1 MKKSYLKIVTATVGV
16 MLLATAMMGCS
27 KKDDSSSNTGSA
39 SNTTTQETKVSG
51 NITASGSSALK
62 PLADE
67 VANIFKQKNPDA
79 SINIQTGGSGTGLSN
94 VAEGTVDIGN
104 SDIFS
109 NEGKLTD
116 DQAKSLVDHQ
126 VCVVGFA
133 AVVNPKVTVDNLTKQ
148 QLVDIFTGKITNW
161 KDVGGADQKIVI
173 ISRPDS
179 SGTKATFK
187 KYALDGAKEAAGNA
201 LKEDS
206 SGAVSTAV
214 SQTEGSISYLAS
226 SYFTDADSKSK
237 VKALKLDG
245 VEMSKANI
253 TSGKYNI
260 WSYEHMYT
268 KGEATGLA
276 KAFID
281 FFKTDDAKKAM
292 EKLGYIPSAD
302 MKVKR

>member
-1 MKKSYLKIVTATVGV
+1 
-16 MLLATAMMGCS
+16 MLLATAMIGCT
-27 KKDDSSSNTGSA
+27 KKDDSNANSGASN
-39 SNTTTQETKVSG
+39 NTTTQETKVSG

-67 VANIFKQKNPDA
+67 VNNIFKQKNPDA
-79 SINIQTGGSGTGLSN
+79 VINIQAGGSGTGLSN
-94 VAEGTVDIGN
+94 VSDGTVDIGN
-104 SDIFS
+104 SDIFA
-109 NEGKLTD
+109 EEKLTA
-116 DQAKSLVDHQ
+116 DQAKALVDHQ

-148 QLVDIFTGKITNW
+148 QLIDIFTGKTTNW

-226 SYFTDADSKSK
+226 SYFTDADSKTK
-237 VKALKLDG
+237 VKALKIDG
-245 VEMSKANI
+245 VEMNKANI
-253 TSGKYNI
+253 TTGKYNI

-268 KGEATGLA
+268 KGEAKDLA

-281 FFKTDDAKKAM
+281 FFKTDDAKNAM
-292 EKLGYIPSAD
+292 EKLGYIPSTD

>member
-1 MKKSYLKIVTATVGV
+1 MKKSYLKIITATVGV
-16 MLLATAMMGCS
+16 MLLATAMIGCT
-27 KKDDSSSNTGSA
+27 KKDDSNANSGASN
-39 SNTTTQETKVSG
+39 NTTTQETKVSG

-67 VANIFKQKNPDA
+67 VNNIFKQKNPDA
-79 SINIQTGGSGTGLSN
+79 VINIQAGGSGTGLSN
-94 VAEGTVDIGN
+94 VSDGTVDIGN
-104 SDIFS
+104 SDIFA
-109 NEGKLTD
+109 EEKLTA
-116 DQAKSLVDHQ
+116 DQAKALVDHQ

-148 QLVDIFTGKITNW
+148 QLIDIFTGKTTNW

-226 SYFTDADSKSK
+226 SYFTDADSKTK
-237 VKALKLDG
+237 VKALKIDG
-245 VEMSKANI
+245 VEMNKANI
-253 TSGKYNI
+253 TTGKYNI

-268 KGEATGLA
+268 KGEAKDLA

-281 FFKTDDAKKAM
+281 FFKTDDAKNAM
-292 EKLGYIPSAD
+292 EKLGYIPSTD